1 MPAAKTAEPTEIH
14 FTAPP
19 ISTTTEGANVP
30 AVQPESSP
38 LQPLET
44 ATILQVI
51 ARVASDPAADINKM
65 ERLIAMQER
74 MQAAQDRREFDNAMV
89 SAQEEM
95 KAIRAD
101 MSNPQTRSNYAS
113 YAALDKAIRPI
124 YARHGFAVS
133 FNTGDA
139 PKADD
144 LRVLATVSH
153 RSGHRQEYRI
163 DMPADGK
170 GARGGDVMT
179 RTHATG
185 AAASYGQRYL
195 YKLIFNLA
203 VGDVDDDG
211 NGAGSMAEEDD
222 VEALAPKDAPRD
234 AHGKLLSQYSA
245 MAAAKAKDW
254 ADGAIQCIN
263 HGNAQQAQEWL
274 REAQTV
280 PKGKKKSPLDWL
292 RDNSPG
298 QYTRVRQ
305 AYQNVTGEDLE

>member
-1 MPAAKTAEPTEIH
+1 MPTATAEPVIE
-14 FTAPP
+14 FTSPMPP
-19 ISTTTEGANVP
+19 TSSVPAVHVEQTAP
-30 AVQPESSP
+30 AVQP
-38 LQPLET
+38 LEP

-51 ARVASDPAADINKM
+51 ARVASDPAADIEKM

-74 MQAAQDRREFDNAMV
+74 MEGRQQQIEFDRAMAD
-89 SAQEEM
+89 AQASM

-101 MSNPQTRSNYAS
+101 LQNPQTKSNYAS

-133 FNTGDA
+133 FNTGDT
-139 PKADD
+139 PKADE

-153 RSGHRQEYRI
+153 RAGHRQEYRI

-170 GARGGDVMT
+170 GARGNDVMT

-211 NGAGSMAEEDD
+211 NGAGSMGEDDD
-222 VEALAPKDAPRD
+222 VESLAPANAPRD
-234 AHGKLLSQYSA
+234 ANGKLLSTYNVERA
-245 MAAAKAKDW
+245 NKARDW
-254 ADGAIQCIN
+254 ADGAIQRLNLI
-263 HGNAQQAQEWL
+263 GTAEEAREW
-274 REAQTV
+274 RSESETV
-280 PKGKKKSPLDWL
+280 PQGKRKSPLHWL
-292 RDNSPG
+292 RDNSRG
-298 QYTRVRQ
+298 QYLRVRQ
-305 AYQNVTGEDLE
+305 TYQNVTGEDLE